1 MTGKVLPS
9 PPLLLIRVP
18 FKSMQGLV
26 SALLVQLILPNLYN
40 RLCCSR
46 ERFFQ
51 KFRVGKKKFFLASQ
65 LEQHIVQCTIF
76 SPSDLF
82 YAKKSTYNM
91 PSQPFPPFLGSN
103 IHFKYFS
110 PVQDSI
116 KVPIALCSCPSV
128 KCIVCLSS
136 PAARVCC
143 LLIDLPGTTYQSP
156 TTATTMPHFILSS
169 LSQLFCR
176 KNLFWR
182 RVFLQLA
189 DLRTLQLEQ
198 RMSQLSS
205 ARPRTAPTLNAP
217 PSLPCVAL
225 KLNCAHFSLQTLV
238 SSGDIK
244 VVVIIVCCS
253 IDTYRYLNCKHT
265 QVVKFKV
272 KVKAK
277 QFC

>member
-1 MTGKVLPS
+1 M
-9 PPLLLIRVP
+9 
-18 FKSMQGLV
+18 
-26 SALLVQLILPNLYN
+26 
-40 RLCCSR
+40 
-46 ERFFQ
+46 
-51 KFRVGKKKFFLASQ
+51 
-65 LEQHIVQCTIF
+65 
-76 SPSDLF
+76 
-82 YAKKSTYNM
+82 
-91 PSQPFPPFLGSN
+91 
-103 IHFKYFS
+103 
-110 PVQDSI
+110 QDSI

-176 KNLFWR
+176 KKP
-182 RVFLQLA
+182 FLETCLPLEQDWVSGLG
-189 DLRTLQLEQ
+189 TLELEQ